1 MRAPKTV
8 NREKHKSPGE
18 PQVEIHGFEV
28 QANEPLIALLQRII
42 HFAVRILAV
51 LMTLVIL
58 WGIGDVVWM
67 LYNQLLA
74 PPFLLLN
81 INDILAT
88 FGAFMAVLIAIEIF
102 INITLYLRD
111 DVIHVKLVMATA
123 LMAIARKVIIFDF
136 DKVDAG
142 YVYATGVVILS
153 LSIGYWLVT
162 QKTAGSAFHLDGF
175 LEPTDKPLA
184 RETDRPDNG

>member
-1 MRAPKTV
+1 
-8 NREKHKSPGE
+8 
-18 PQVEIHGFEV
+18 
-28 QANEPLIALLQRII
+28 
-42 HFAVRILAV
+42 
-51 LMTLVIL
+51 MTLVIL

-67 LYNQLLA
+67 LYKQLIS
-74 PPFLLLN
+74 PPLFLLN

-136 DKVDAG
+136 DKVATG
-142 YVYATGVVILS
+142 YVCATGALILA
-153 LSIGYWLVT
+153 LRTGYWLVA
-162 QKTAGSAFHLDGF
+162 QKTG
-175 LEPTDKPLA
+175 EPTIKLNDDERLV
-184 RETDRPDNG
+184 DDSGSS